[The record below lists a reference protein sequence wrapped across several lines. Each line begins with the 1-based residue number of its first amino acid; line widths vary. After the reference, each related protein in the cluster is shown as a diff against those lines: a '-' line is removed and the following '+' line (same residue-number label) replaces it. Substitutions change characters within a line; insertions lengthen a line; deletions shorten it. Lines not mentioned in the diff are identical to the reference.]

1 MKASMNFSLIS
12 LAFILISLLI
22 VAAVVTR
29 EVNRVW
35 MFSGYMKRV
44 KKDKKVTIYLQSF
57 VGVVANERS
66 AMICLAFYIER

>member
-29 EVNRVW
+29 EVHRVW

-44 KKDKKVTIYLQSF
+44 KEDKKVTIYLQSF